1 MKPKQ
6 TYSSSTTMHGIP
18 QNSHL
23 GAAVR
28 WEERKLRKSC
38 NRSGGWRVA
47 VCSNGERL
55 KSSGRV
61 NKTVQIVQTRARV
74 SGSWHAYGR
83 RGRIGTLLHYAF
95 GLQAAGMDGS
105 VMVGRGTRGAAVFIL
120 IVFILLL
127 RASSS
132 RAQKGTWSFTEV
144 KVLVSW

>member
-1 MKPKQ
+1 MCLMWEYALVKPKQ
-6 TYSSSTTMHGIP
+6 IYSSSTTMHGIP

-38 NRSGGWRVA
+38 NRSGGWRVT
-47 VCSNGERL
+47 VCSNAEPL

-61 NKTVQIVQTRARV
+61 NKTILIVQTHARV
-74 SGSWHAYGR
+74 SGSW
-83 RGRIGTLLHYAF
+83 TLLHYAF

-105 VMVGRGTRGAAVFIL
+105 VMVGRGTRGAAVFIQ

-127 RASSS
+127 SARSS
-132 RAQKGTWSFTEV
+132 RAQKGAWSFTEV
-144 KVLVSW
+144 KVLVIW